1 MKNMEVLKY
10 IYNYKSFIEQF
21 ENRIISECNIKDK
34 NNVYDFVGLSFPG
47 SGHIGDYEYHFHGAG
62 CRVLKKNVICEYD
75 FLKYSKIL
83 KYQFSVWKL
92 NEFIKSF
99 YGIDIEDIKLRE
111 QLELL
116 VKLNKLS
123 KLQIDDKVFNIYLI

>member
-1 MKNMEVLKY
+1 MEVIRWISDYKSFIKEFESVLFSKFEIKKPDY
-10 IYNYKSFIEQF
+10 IYNYIGALF
-21 ENRIISECNIKDK
+21 DK
-34 NNVYDFVGLSFPG
+34 NGK
-47 SGHIGDYEYHFHGAG
+47 IADYEYHFHGAG

-99 YGIDIEDIKLRE
+99 YGIEIEDIKLRE

>member
-1 MKNMEVLKY
+1 M
-10 IYNYKSFIEQF
+10 
-21 ENRIISECNIKDK
+21 
-34 NNVYDFVGLSFPG
+34 
-47 SGHIGDYEYHFHGAG
+47 
-62 CRVLKKNVICEYD
+62 
-75 FLKYSKIL
+75 KYSKIL

-99 YGIDIEDIKLRE
+99 YGIEIEDIKLRE

>member
-1 MKNMEVLKY
+1 MFSKFEIKKPDY
-10 IYNYKSFIEQF
+10 IYNYIGVLF
-21 ENRIISECNIKDK
+21 DK
-34 NNVYDFVGLSFPG
+34 NGK
-47 SGHIGDYEYHFHGAG
+47 IADYEYHFHGAG

-92 NEFIKSF
+92 DEFIKSF

-116 VKLNKLS
+116 VKLNKLN
-123 KLQIDDKVFNIYLI
+123 KLQIDCLF